1 MTPDML
7 KELFKL
13 AIDVVLE
20 THNKTLIRLAELE
33 AKIDALTPAPE
44 KIKVRLSKIERAAE
58 KVAKELDAVDK

>member
-33 AKIDALTPAPE
+33 AKIDALSGAPE
-44 KIKVRLSKIERAAE
+44 KTKVRLSKIEKAAE